1 VAFSASLGTVS
12 LVVSGASGRP
22 SVGSRVDCYDR
33 SAQPNF
39 AGVPNISPAPTEASV
54 DRVVTAYERFHAW
67 ITKLHVPHFLEL
79 NLTLAQLK
87 TLYLVSASE
96 PLRMSEVA
104 DRLGTAPS
112 TTSGVVD
119 GLVHLDMLERVA
131 DPSDRRQVL
140 VRPTAAAQRTLEDF
154 HDMSRTR
161 LRELLGHITD
171 EEDLAAIEHAIDL
184 LADAAG
190 STAEDLEHR

>member
-1 VAFSASLGTVS
+1 
-12 LVVSGASGRP
+12 
-22 SVGSRVDCYDR
+22 
-33 SAQPNF
+33 
-39 AGVPNISPAPTEASV
+39 VPNISSKPTEAALE
-54 DRVVTAYERFHAW
+54 RVIVAYERFHAW

-87 TLYLVSASE
+87 TLYLVSASG

-119 GLVHLDMLERVA
+119 GLVHLDLLERVA
-131 DPSDRRQVL
+131 DPADRRQVL
-140 VRPTAAAQRTLEDF
+140 VRPTAAAHRTLEDF
-154 HDMSRTR
+154 HDLSRTR

-171 EEDLAAIEHAIDL
+171 EGDLAAIEHAIDL

-190 STAEDLEHR
+190 STAEDPDHR